1 MYGTL
6 AEVPHSVRLW
16 LRRGA
21 ALTLAA
27 LGLYALE
34 PLIGLGV
41 FVEDWLNNSLV
52 LAATAACLLR
62 AALVVEERAAWT
74 AFGLG
79 LAAWALGDL
88 YFTLVEADLRAP
100 PIPSFSDLCSLA
112 FYPAS
117 YIGLFLLVRH
127 RLREFP
133 LSLWLDGLI
142 GALAVAAAGAAVL
155 LDPLIGQ
162 TGGPAAVTAIDLA
175 YPLADILLLGF
186 AIGVPALT
194 GWRVRGPWRL
204 IAVALAL
211 IAISDGLFLYSTL
224 TEVITEGTVLDPLWA
239 ASLLLLAYASWRPVS
254 VMQTAQLEGLRVVAV
269 PASFALLALGLLVY
283 ARVGGLNDVA
293 LALAAAALAA
303 AIARMVLTLN
313 EYMKVLRSARLDALT
328 DAVTGLGNRRKLFA
342 DLEWELGRHGGA
354 TPLVLVLMD
363 LDRFKSYNDTYGH
376 PAGDRLLARVGE
388 SLGAAAGSHGFAY
401 RLGGDEFCALVDPRH
416 CSPETI
422 VGAVREILTTFQ
434 AEAKLGASYG
444 SVLLPNERSDAVSA
458 LQLADER
465 LYEHKRKRRRSPAG
479 PTSPGDLVHTSREV
493 RLGRR

>member
-1 MYGTL
+1 MYRVL
-6 AEVPHSVRLW
+6 ADVPHSVRLQ

-21 ALTLAA
+21 ALTLAVF
-27 LGLYALE
+27 GLYALE

-41 FVEDWLNNSLV
+41 GAEDWLNNSLV

-79 LAAWALGDL
+79 LAAWAVGDL
-88 YFTLVEADLRAP
+88 YFTLVEADLRSP
-100 PIPSFSDLCSLA
+100 PVPSFSDFCYLA

-117 YIGLFLLVRH
+117 YIGLFLLVRR

-133 LSLWLDGLI
+133 HSLWLDGLI

-162 TGGPAAVTAIDLA
+162 TGGSAAVSAIDLA

-186 AIGVPALT
+186 AVGLPALT
-194 GWRVRGPWRL
+194 GWRVRGPWLL
-204 IAVALAL
+204 IAAALAL

-239 ASLLLLAYASWRPVS
+239 ASLLLLAYASWRPAR
-254 VMQTAQLEGLRVVAV
+254 VMQTVQLDGLRVVAV
-269 PASFALLALGLLVY
+269 PALFASLALALLVY
-283 ARVGGLNDVA
+283 AGVSGLNDVA
-293 LALAAAALAA
+293 LALATAALAA
-303 AIARMVLTLN
+303 AIARMVLTLS

-328 DAVTGLGNRRKLFA
+328 DAVTGLGNRRKLF
-342 DLEWELGRHGGA
+342 DELEWALGRQSDDEQ
-354 TPLVLVLMD
+354 LVLVLMD

-376 PAGDRLLARVGE
+376 PAGDLLLARVGE
-388 SLGAAAGSHGFAY
+388 GLAAAAGPHGSVY

-416 CSPETI
+416 CSPEMI
-422 VGAVREILTTFQ
+422 VGPVRAILTTHQ
-434 AEAKLGASYG
+434 AEARLGVSYG
-444 SVLLPNERSDAVSA
+444 SVLLPDEGGDPVAA
-458 LQLADER
+458 LKLADER
-465 LYEHKRKRRRSPAG
+465 LYRHKRERRPAAA
-479 PTSPGDLVHTSREV
+479 LAAR
-493 RLGRR
+493 